1 MEEVNIDLPIVS
13 VKKYKDDNKF
23 LFYSNLKVEAE
34 ILKPGLVIDDPS
46 LLESFDNKGT
56 LLSIFKFIVQ

>member
-1 MEEVNIDLPIVS
+1 MY
-13 VKKYKDDNKF
+13 YKDGNKF
-23 LFYSNLKVEAE
+23 LFYSNFKVEAE

-46 LLESFDNKGT
+46 LLESLNNKGT